1 MYFFCRSYFSSVWES
16 PKGNI
21 YGQSDPGPIP
31 QLLQHWS
38 NLFCGV
44 HKWHDRKTLVFSVF
58 VGELHSHQL
67 LVKRKKK
74 LFFFLQRE
82 MNALEMLCPL
92 LSNIRNTKLSINGIA
107 LLHLLWSFFLH
118 VSPFSTYSTNGTCQV
133 SPFSLS
139 LTCNLIVGLF
149 ILSILIQIFRSSD
162 KVNEFER
169 TQLRIPALFR

>member
-1 MYFFCRSYFSSVWES
+1 MYFFVGHIFIGLRKPKREYIRTKWPRPNTSVVTTLIKFYFVGSTSDTTEKLWFS
-16 PKGNI
+16 P
-21 YGQSDPGPIP
+21 S
-31 QLLQHWS
+31 
-38 NLFCGV
+38 
-44 HKWHDRKTLVFSVF
+44 

-67 LVKRKKK
+67 LVKRKKNF
-74 LFFFLQRE
+74 FFFLQRE

-133 SPFSLS
+133 SPFSIS

-149 ILSILIQIFRSSD
+149 VLSILIQIFRSSD

>member
-1 MYFFCRSYFSSVWES
+1 MSVIFFIGLRKPKREYIRTKWPRPNTSV
-16 PKGNI
+16 
-21 YGQSDPGPIP
+21 
-31 QLLQHWS
+31 
-38 NLFCGV
+38 V
-44 HKWHDRKTLVFSVF
+44 TTLIKFYF
-58 VGELHSHQL
+58 VGSTSDTTEKLWFSPSL
-67 LVKRKKK
+67 LENCIHISFLLKEI
-74 LFFFLQRE
+74 FFLQRE

-92 LSNIRNTKLSINGIA
+92 LSIIRNTKLSINGIA

-118 VSPFSTYSTNGTCQV
+118 VSPFSPYSTNGTCQV
-133 SPFSLS
+133 SPFSIS